1 MKRIISLVVAA
12 GAMLFVSCNQQLVT
26 NEAFHPVKCE
36 FLNAE
41 GDGSITLRAYGQG
54 RHRGDAIEQA
64 RKNAVREVMLV
75 GVNVPGDHVM
85 SRPLITEVNA
95 EEKYA
100 AFLNDFFKDDS
111 DYKQFVSK
119 RDRRHNSNEKH
130 WSGTQMKISTTVRV
144 LRADLE
150 QYLRENGII
159 K

>member
-1 MKRIISLVVAA
+1 MRKTISILAA
-12 GAMLFVSCNQQLVT
+12 GVALFLTSCNQQLVT
-26 NEAFHPVKCE
+26 TESFHPVKCE

-41 GDGSITLRAYGQG
+41 GDGSITVRAYGQG

-75 GVNVPGDHVM
+75 GVNVPGDARM
-85 SRPLITEVNA
+85 SMPLITEANA

-100 AFLNDFFKDDS
+100 AFINDFFKDDGT
-111 DYKQFVSK
+111 YKQFMSK

-130 WSGTQMKISTTVRV
+130 WGGVQMKISTTVRV

-150 QYLRENGII
+150 QYLKECGIL

>member
-1 MKRIISLVVAA
+1 MRKIISILAA
-12 GAMLFVSCNQQLVT
+12 GVALFLVSCNQQLVT
-26 NEAFHPVKCE
+26 TESFHPVKCE

-41 GDGSITLRAYGQG
+41 GDGSITVRAYGQG

-75 GVNVPGDHVM
+75 GVNVPGDARM
-85 SRPLITEVNA
+85 SMPLITEANA

-100 AFLNDFFKDDS
+100 AFLNDFFKDDGN
-111 DYKQFVSK
+111 YNEFVSN

-130 WSGTQMKISTTVRV
+130 WGGVQMKISTTVRV
-144 LRADLE
+144 LRADLK
-150 QYLRENGII
+150 QYLKECGIL

>member
-1 MKRIISLVVAA
+1 MKKIITLVAA
-12 GAMLFVSCNQQLVT
+12 VGAMFVVSCNQQVVT
-26 NEAFHPVKCE
+26 TESFHPVKCE

-75 GVNVPGDHVM
+75 GVNVPGDALM

-100 AFLNDFFKDDS
+100 EFLRDFFTDDS
-111 DYKQFVSK
+111 DYKKFYTK

-144 LRADLE
+144 LRSDLE
-150 QYLRENGII
+150 QYLKDNGII